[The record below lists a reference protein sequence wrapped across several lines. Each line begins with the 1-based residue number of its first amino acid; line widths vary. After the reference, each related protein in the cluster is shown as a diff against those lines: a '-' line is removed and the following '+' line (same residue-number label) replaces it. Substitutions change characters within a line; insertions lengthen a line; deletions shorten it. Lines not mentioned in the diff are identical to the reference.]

1 MQKARAVRGQD
12 LCCLMSKPADK
23 PEVVQLPAETPIA
36 APVHN
41 RRAAAQRVRE
51 ARDRLTSTSGTRPA
65 FDRELLRQYAQ
76 TRLSASYV
84 VMLLVVATGLLFG
97 FWMQP
102 VSAAAWTCGMLF
114 IHAAIIRSCSRF
126 LAEPPTLTPTRKWQT
141 RFVLLDLLYGLC
153 WTAVLIHPTSLN
165 LVSNTLMMFLMLL
178 VIAVSSMLAA
188 SLPIAA
194 LATTAPVTSAI
205 ALNFA
210 LSGKFDNYVF
220 ALLALAAEGY
230 FALLAHRL
238 HSTTLAT
245 LEARAEKDALIGE
258 LEQAKSISDEARHR
272 AESANVAKSRFLAQM
287 SHELRTPLNAIL
299 GFSEVMK
306 SEIFGG
312 HAVPVYK
319 EYSADIHNSGVH
331 LLNLIN
337 EILDL
342 SRIEAGRYELNE
354 EAVSLVHVVAD
365 CHHLLKLRASS
376 RRITIHE
383 VFEQGMPRIWGDE
396 RATRQIVLNLLSNSI
411 KFTPQG
417 GEIWLKVGW
426 TASGGQ
432 YLSVKDTGSGIAED
446 EIPIV
451 LASFGQGSNS
461 IKSAEQG
468 AGLGLPIAK
477 SLIDMHGGTF
487 TLKSKLRI
495 GTEVIV
501 TFPPERVMS
510 ALAPMAEE
518 SPPLQPETAG
528 TVSALESRRARNKP
542 IMRAGTGL

>member
-1 MQKARAVRGQD
+1 
-12 LCCLMSKPADK
+12 MSDTADK
-23 PEVVQLPAETPIA
+23 PEIVQLPAEPQKA
-36 APVHN
+36 APVSS
-41 RRAAAQRVRE
+41 RRVAAQRVRE
-51 ARDRLTSTSGTRPA
+51 ARDKLTSTSGTRPA

-76 TRLSASYV
+76 TRISASYV
-84 VMLLVVATGLLFG
+84 VMLLVASTGLLFG
-97 FWMQP
+97 FSMQP
-102 VSAAAWTCGMLF
+102 LTASAWTCGMLCV
-114 IHAAIIRSCSRF
+114 HAAIMRTCMRF
-126 LAEPPTLTPTRKWQT
+126 LAEPSTLAATRKWRT
-141 RFVLLDLLYGLC
+141 RFVLLDLLYGLG
-153 WTAVLIHPTSLN
+153 WMAVLIHPALN
-165 LVSNTLMMFLMLL
+165 AVSDTVMMFLMLL

-188 SLPIAA
+188 NLPIAA
-194 LATTAPVTSAI
+194 LAATVPVTVAI
-205 ALNFA
+205 ALDF
-210 LSGKFDNYVF
+210 LLRGTLDNYVLA
-220 ALLALAAEGY
+220 ALAVAAEGY

-306 SEIFGG
+306 SEIFGA

-354 EAVSLVHVVAD
+354 EAVSLVNVVAD
-365 CHHLLKLRASS
+365 CHHLMKLRASS
-376 RRITIHE
+376 RGITIHE
-383 VFEQGMPRIWGDE
+383 VFELGMPRIWGDE

-510 ALAPMAEE
+510 ALAPVAEE
-518 SPPLQPETAG
+518 SPPLQPETAPAV
-528 TVSALESRRARNKP
+528 TDEKHRPRHKP
-542 IMRAGTGL
+542 IMSAGTGL

>member
-1 MQKARAVRGQD
+1 
-12 LCCLMSKPADK
+12 MSIPADK
-23 PEVVQLPAETPIA
+23 PEVVQLSADSPNAV
-36 APVHN
+36 PVNN
-41 RRAAAQRVRE
+41 RRVAAQRVRE

-84 VMLLVVATGLLFG
+84 VMLLVVATGILFG
-97 FWMQP
+97 VWMQP
-102 VSAAAWTCGMLF
+102 VSAAVWTCGVLA
-114 IHAAIIRSCSRF
+114 IHAAIIRACARF
-126 LAEPPTLTPTRKWQT
+126 LAQQPTLVATRKWRT
-141 RFVLLDLLYGLC
+141 RFVLFDLIYGLC
-153 WTAVLIHPTSLN
+153 WMSILIHPTLDV
-165 LVSNTLMMFLMLL
+165 VSDTVMMFLMLL
-178 VIAVSSMLAA
+178 VVAVSSMLAA
-188 SLPIAA
+188 NLPIAA
-194 LATTAPVTSAI
+194 LAATIPVTVGI
-205 ALNFA
+205 ALNFT
-210 LSGKFDNYVF
+210 LSGRFDDYVLA
-220 ALLALAAEGY
+220 ALAVAAEGY

-272 AESANVAKSRFLAQM
+272 AEAANVAKSRFLAQM

-319 EYSADIHNSGVH
+319 EYSADIHSSGVH

-354 EAVSLVHVVAD
+354 EAVSLVHIVAD
-365 CHHLLKLRASS
+365 CHHLLKLRAAG
-376 RRITIHE
+376 RGITIYE
-383 VFEQGMPRIWGDE
+383 VFEQGMPKIWGDE
-396 RATRQIVLNLLSNSI
+396 RAIRQIVLNLLSNSI

-417 GEIWLKVGW
+417 GEIWLKAGW

-495 GTEVIV
+495 GTEVII

-518 SPPLQPETAG
+518 APPLQPEAD
-528 TVSALESRRARNKP
+528 ERHRARNKP
-542 IMRAGTGL
+542 IMSAGTGL

>member
-1 MQKARAVRGQD
+1 
-12 LCCLMSKPADK
+12 MSVPADK
-23 PEVVQLPAETPIA
+23 PEIVQLPAEPQKA
-36 APVHN
+36 APVSS

-51 ARDRLTSTSGTRPA
+51 ARDKLTSTSGTRPA

-76 TRLSASYV
+76 TRVSASYV
-84 VMLLVVATGLLFG
+84 VMLLVASTGLLFG
-97 FWMQP
+97 FSMEP
-102 VSAAAWTCGMLF
+102 LSAGAWTCGMLC
-114 IHAAIIRSCSRF
+114 IHAAIMRTCIRF
-126 LAEPPTLTPTRKWQT
+126 LGEAPNIAPTRTWRT
-141 RFVLLDLLYGLC
+141 RFVLLDLLYGLG
-153 WTAVLIHPTSLN
+153 WMAILIHPALSS
-165 LVSNTLMMFLMLL
+165 VSDTVMMFLMLL
-178 VIAVSSMLAA
+178 VIAVSSMIAA
-188 SLPIAA
+188 NLPIAA
-194 LATTAPVTSAI
+194 LAATVPVTVAI
-205 ALNFA
+205 ALNFV
-210 LSGKFDNYVF
+210 LRGSFDNYVLA
-220 ALLALAAEGY
+220 ALAVAAEGY

-306 SEIFGG
+306 SEIFGA

-354 EAVSLVHVVAD
+354 EPITLVHVAEE
-365 CHHLLKLRASS
+365 CHHLLQMRAKS
-376 RRITIHE
+376 RSIAIHQLYE
-383 VFEQGMPRIWGDE
+383 RDMPRLWADE
-396 RATRQIVLNLLSNSI
+396 RAVRQIFLNLLSNAI
-411 KFTPQG
+411 KFTPPG

-432 YLSVKDTGSGIAED
+432 YLSCKDSGPGIPEE

-477 SLIDMHGGTF
+477 SLVDLHNGTF

-501 TFPPERVMS
+501 TFPPERVMA
-510 ALAPMAEE
+510 ALAPLAEPAPPIAPKPRAE
-518 SPPLQPETAG
+518 AAKASPAPKSPERQRPMFRIG
-528 TVSALESRRARNKP
+528 V
-542 IMRAGTGL
+542 

>member
-1 MQKARAVRGQD
+1 
-12 LCCLMSKPADK
+12 MSEAADK
-23 PEVVQLPAETPIA
+23 RELSAPSAEMPAR
-36 APVHN
+36 N
-41 RRAAAQRVRE
+41 RRAASQRVRE

-65 FDRELLRQYAQ
+65 FDHELLRQYAQ
-76 TRLSASYV
+76 TRISASLV
-84 VMLLVVATGLLFG
+84 IILLVVSTGVLTS
-97 FWMQP
+97 FWIPP
-102 VSAAAWTCGMLF
+102 V
-114 IHAAIIRSCSRF
+114 AAIFCTVVILAIHGVIIRFCSKF
-126 LAEPPTLTPTRKWQT
+126 LAITSSSPAVTRKWRL
-141 RFVLLDLLYGLC
+141 RFVGLDLLYGLA
-153 WTAVLIHPTSLN
+153 WTIVLIHPAGIDV
-165 LVSNTLMMFLMLL
+165 VSNTLMLFVMLL
-178 VIAVSSMLAA
+178 VIAVSSMLAS

-194 LATTAPVTSAI
+194 FAATVPVSAAI
-205 ALNFA
+205 ALNYI
-210 LSGKFDNYVF
+210 LRGTFDDYIL
-220 ALLALAAEGY
+220 AALAVTAEGY
-230 FALLAHRL
+230 FALLSHRL

-258 LEQAKSISDEARHR
+258 LEQAKAISDEARHR
-272 AESANVAKSRFLAQM
+272 AESANVSKSRFLAQM

-306 SEIFGG
+306 SEIFGS
-312 HAVPVYK
+312 HAVEVYK
-319 EYSADIHNSGVH
+319 DYSADIHNSGVH

-354 EAVSLVHVVAD
+354 EPISLVHIVAD

-376 RRITIHE
+376 RGITIHE
-383 VFEQGMPRIWGDE
+383 VFEHDMPKLWGDE
-396 RATRQIVLNLLSNSI
+396 RATRQVVLNLLSNSI
-411 KFTPQG
+411 KFTPPS

-446 EIPIV
+446 EIPVV

-487 TLKSKLRI
+487 TLKSTLRV

-501 TFPPERVMS
+501 TYPPERVMT
-510 ALAPMAEE
+510 ALAPMRDD
-518 SPPLQPETAG
+518 SPPLQPHHPPEGLTG
-528 TVSALESRRARNKP
+528 DKSRPRFKP
-542 IMRAGTGL
+542 IMSAGTGI

>member
-1 MQKARAVRGQD
+1 
-12 LCCLMSKPADK
+12 MSVPADK
-23 PEVVQLPAETPIA
+23 PEVVHLPAEPQKA
-36 APVHN
+36 APVSS
-41 RRAAAQRVRE
+41 RRVAAQRVRE
-51 ARDRLTSTSGTRPA
+51 ARDKLTSTSGTRPA

-76 TRLSASYV
+76 TRISASYI
-84 VMLLVVATGLLFG
+84 VMLLVASTGLLFG
-97 FWMQP
+97 FSMPP
-102 VSAAAWTCGMLF
+102 VAAAAWTCGMLC
-114 IHAAIIRSCSRF
+114 IHAAIMRISLRF
-126 LAEPPTLTPTRKWQT
+126 LAEPSNLTATRKWRT
-141 RFVLLDLLYGLC
+141 RFVLLDLLYGLG
-153 WTAVLIHPTSLN
+153 WMAILIHPALN
-165 LVSNTLMMFLMLL
+165 TVSDTVMMFLMLL

-188 SLPIAA
+188 NLPIAA
-194 LATTAPVTSAI
+194 LAATVPVTVAI
-205 ALNFA
+205 ALNFI
-210 LSGKFDNYVF
+210 LRGTFDNYVLA
-220 ALLALAAEGY
+220 ALAVAAEGY

-306 SEIFGG
+306 SEIFGA

-319 EYSADIHNSGVH
+319 EYSSDIHNSGVH

-354 EAVSLVHVVAD
+354 EAVSLVNVVGD
-365 CHHLLKLRASS
+365 CHHLMKLRASS
-376 RRITIHE
+376 RGITIHE
-383 VFEQGMPRIWGDE
+383 VFEHGMPRIWGDE

-510 ALAPMAEE
+510 ALAPVAEE
-518 SPPLQPETAG
+518 SPPLQPELTA
-528 TVSALESRRARNKP
+528 TPVTDEKHRARNKP
-542 IMRAGTGL
+542 IMSAGTGL

>member
-1 MQKARAVRGQD
+1 
-12 LCCLMSKPADK
+12 MSKAADR
-23 PEVVQLPAETPIA
+23 PEVVQLPAEPPIA
-36 APVHN
+36 TPSN
-41 RRAAAQRVRE
+41 RRASAQRVRE

-76 TRLSASYV
+76 TRISASYV
-84 VMLLVVATGLLFG
+84 VILLVVSTGLLFG
-97 FWMQP
+97 FWIRP
-102 VSAAAWTCGMLF
+102 ITAVAWTCGILCV
-114 IHAAIIRSCSRF
+114 HAAIMRACARF
-126 LAEPPTLTPTRKWQT
+126 LAEEPTPAASHKWRT
-141 RFVLLDLLYGLC
+141 RFVLLDLSSGLC
-153 WTAVLIHPTSLN
+153 WMAILTHPALDAVSDTVL
-165 LVSNTLMMFLMLL
+165 MFLMLL

-188 SLPIAA
+188 NLPIAA
-194 LATTAPVTSAI
+194 LAATVPVTVAI

-210 LSGKFDNYVF
+210 LSGSFDNYVLAAF
-220 ALLALAAEGY
+220 ALAAEGY

-272 AESANVAKSRFLAQM
+272 AETANVDKSRFLAQM

-306 SEIFGG
+306 SEIFGS

-319 EYSADIHNSGVH
+319 EYSADIHNSGQH

-354 EAVSLVHVVAD
+354 EAVSLVNAVAD
-365 CHHLLKLRASS
+365 CHHLLKLRASN
-376 RRITIHE
+376 RGITIHE
-383 VFEQGMPRIWGDE
+383 VFEHAMPRIWGDE
-396 RATRQIVLNLLSNSI
+396 RAIRQIVLNLLSNSI

-432 YLSVKDTGSGIAED
+432 YLSVKDSGPGIPED

-510 ALAPMAEE
+510 ALAPIAEG
-518 SPPLQPETAG
+518 SPPLQPSDDPTPATE
-528 TVSALESRRARNKP
+528 EKKRPRHKP
-542 IMRAGTGL
+542 IMSAGTG

>member
-1 MQKARAVRGQD
+1 
-12 LCCLMSKPADK
+12 MSNPADQ
-23 PEVVQLPAETPIA
+23 PEVVQLSADPPLAV
-36 APVHN
+36 PVN
-41 RRAAAQRVRE
+41 SRRVAAQRVRE

-76 TRLSASYV
+76 TRISASYV
-84 VMLLVVATGLLFG
+84 VMLLVVATGILFG
-97 FWMQP
+97 VWMQP
-102 VSAAAWTCGMLF
+102 ISAAFWTFGVLC
-114 IHAAIIRSCSRF
+114 IHAAIIRTCARF
-126 LAEPPTLTPTRKWQT
+126 LGEQASLAATRKWRT
-141 RFVLLDLLYGLC
+141 RFVLLDLIYGLC
-153 WTAVLIHPTSLN
+153 WMSVLIHPALDV
-165 LVSNTLMMFLMLL
+165 VSDTVMMFLMLL
-178 VIAVSSMLAA
+178 VVAVSSMLAA
-188 SLPIAA
+188 NLPIAA
-194 LATTAPVTSAI
+194 LAATVPVTVAI

-210 LSGKFDNYVF
+210 LSGRFDDYVLA
-220 ALLALAAEGY
+220 ALAVAAEGY

-272 AESANVAKSRFLAQM
+272 AEAANVAKSRFLAQM

-365 CHHLLKLRASS
+365 CHHLLKLRAAG
-376 RRITIHE
+376 RGITIHE
-383 VFEQGMPRIWGDE
+383 VFEQGMPKIWGDE
-396 RATRQIVLNLLSNSI
+396 RAIRQIVLNLLSNSI

-417 GEIWLKVGW
+417 GEIWLKAGW

-495 GTEVIV
+495 GTEVII

-518 SPPLQPETAG
+518 APPIQPEDA
-528 TVSALESRRARNKP
+528 TVTDEKHRARHKP
-542 IMRAGTGL
+542 IMSAGTGL